1 MKIEM
6 ENMGGKSQN
15 EILGMENT
23 IVQFIISLD
32 GINRLETTEEKTR
45 ELEDIA
51 TETIQNETQREKW
64 LKNNTQSLSD
74 LQENIK
80 WFNISAIGIPGEKK
94 EGTQKYLKK

>member
-23 IVQFIISLD
+23 IVRFIISLD

-64 LKNNTQSLSD
+64 LKNNT
-74 LQENIK
+74 
-80 WFNISAIGIPGEKK
+80 
-94 EGTQKYLKK
+94 